1 MKTVLYGATGTIG
14 QRIAAELQARGHA
27 VETPRR
33 DVLDPASVA
42 AAATGADALL
52 SAYGP
57 GPSGDVQNVVRAAQ
71 ALVDGARKSGV
82 RRLLVVGG
90 AGSLKA
96 GGKDLIDSPQFPAAW
111 HPIAQAHREAL
122 AVYQASGLDWT
133 FYAPAALIEP
143 GERTGNYRTGGGDLI
158 ADEKGQSRI
167 SAEDYAAAFVDELE
181 KTRYV
186 GKLATVAY

>member
-14 QRIAAELQARGHA
+14 RRIAAELRARGHE
-27 VETPRR
+27 VKTPKR
-33 DVLDPASVA
+33 DVHDPASVA
-42 AAATGADALL
+42 EAAKGADAVL

-57 GPSGDVQNVVRAAQ
+57 GLSGDVGGVVKAAKSLAEGTRRAG
-71 ALVDGARKSGV
+71 L

-90 AGSLKA
+90 AGSLNA
-96 GGKDLIDSPQFPAAW
+96 GGKELIDSPQFPAALR
-111 HPIAQAHREAL
+111 PIAQAHREAL
-122 AVYQASGLDWT
+122 AVYQGSGLDWT

-143 GERTGNYRTGGGDLI
+143 GERTGKYRTGELDLI

-181 KTRYV
+181 TPRYG